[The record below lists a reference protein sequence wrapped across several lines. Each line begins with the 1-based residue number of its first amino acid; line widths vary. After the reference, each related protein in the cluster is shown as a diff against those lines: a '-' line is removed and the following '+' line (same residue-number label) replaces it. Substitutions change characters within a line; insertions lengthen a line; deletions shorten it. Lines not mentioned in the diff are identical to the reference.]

1 MSRQYREQK
10 AIKTITGINYQ
21 GGTESPKFLNGCLCV
36 CMSAEQTD
44 TKIKFTEKLIE
55 FYKEFT
61 AGTSK
66 SIKLLADI
74 QKDYPNEYEKLQDL
88 YNNPEVLSDM
98 VGDMKPEVKDALILV
113 IIKASAI
120 GKKTSKL
127 FELTADEKY
136 KLAQDLTD
144 YAKFVEQKAKEIKEI
159 QKNLKDKK

>member
-1 MSRQYREQK
+1 MS
-10 AIKTITGINYQ
+10 T
-21 GGTESPKFLNGCLCV
+21 
-36 CMSAEQTD
+36 EQTD
-44 TKIKFTEKLIE
+44 TKIEFIEKLIE

-88 YNNPEVLSDM
+88 YNNPEVLSDI
-98 VGDMKPEVKDALILV
+98 VGDMKSEVKDALILV

-127 FELTADEKY
+127 FELTAEEKY

-144 YAKFVEQKAKEIKEI
+144 YAKFVEQKSKEIKEI
-159 QKNLKDKK
+159 QKNLNDKK